1 MTPLEYF
8 RVLAPEFAAVPDASV
23 NVWLQM
29 ALDEINVECLDVERA
44 ARAQALYAAHLLK
57 TSSSAATGS
66 GGMGQVTSEKEGDLQ
81 RTYATLSNSTTWI
94 GSTPYGQMYLEIT
107 RVCGG
112 VGILT
117 RFS

>member
-8 RVLAPEFAAVPDASV
+8 RVLAHEFAAVPDASV

-29 ALDEINVECLDVERA
+29 ALDVINVEGLDAERA
-44 ARAQALYAAHLLK
+44 AMAQALYAAHLLT
-57 TSSSAATGS
+57 TSSSAATG
-66 GGMGQVTSEKEGDLQ
+66 GGGRGQVTSEKEGDLQ
-81 RTYATLSNSTTWI
+81 RTYATLSSSTTWL
-94 GSTPYGQMYLEIT
+94 GATHYGQMYLEIT